1 MKPVGNITDIFKRLN
16 MLSSDGASGYLLGI
30 YTSDF
35 AKKDAIVLQNK
46 ERGPADMKKA
56 FDEKPYADG
65 LTKKQL
71 EDDADE
77 LMAGMFVM
85 EYSTKKNGR
94 KMSALLG

>member
-1 MKPVGNITDIFKRLN
+1 M
-16 MLSSDGASGYLLGI
+16 SSSHASAYLLDM
-30 YTSDF
+30 YTSDL

-46 ERGPADMKKA
+46 ERGAADMKKA
-56 FDEKPYADG
+56 FDEKPYIDG

-85 EYSTKKNGR
+85 DYTKKNGR